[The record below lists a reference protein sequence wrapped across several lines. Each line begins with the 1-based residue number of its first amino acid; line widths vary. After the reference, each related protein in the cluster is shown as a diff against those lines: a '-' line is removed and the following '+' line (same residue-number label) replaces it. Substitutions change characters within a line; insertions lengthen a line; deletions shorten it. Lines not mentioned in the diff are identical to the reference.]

1 MFSHSTLKSPA
12 QIAHHGLAGASTD
25 LTKLR
30 SRIWSYLPKV
40 VLPNGRKI
48 KPLKKKQYLKAGS
61 AYLGF
66 KSLCTTRMHLP
77 IKLRAAFDD
86 SEDPEA

>member
-1 MFSHSTLKSPA
+1 MPLIDFLV
-12 QIAHHGLAGASTD
+12 QIGAHGLAAASSD
-25 LTKLR
+25 LSKLR
-30 SRIWSYLPKV
+30 ARLWSYTPKV
-40 VLPNGRKI
+40 VLSSGLKI